1 MLKKRER
8 LTTAAFNRSFSS
20 GRRYHSPVLTII
32 YDATPTFHGAAVVGK
47 KVYKTAVARNRLR
60 RQLYGALY
68 RWQQQ
73 SGAIG
78 TFIIIA
84 KPAIRN
90 VPQRQIVAVV
100 NDALQA
106 VTLPRS

>member
-20 GRRYHSPVLTII
+20 GRRYHSPALTII
-32 YDATPTFHGAAVVGK
+32 YDPATDFHGAAVVGK

-60 RQLYGALY
+60 RQLYSALY

-73 SGAIG
+73 SGAVG

-84 KPAIRN
+84 KPALRD
-90 VPQRQIVAVV
+90 VPQRQVAVTTT
-100 NDALQA
+100 DALQA
-106 VTLPRS
+106 VQWRHT